1 MDFEPLEEELEEYLT
16 ELTGKAQ
23 DGVLNTSGKTP
34 EFKELVRLGYVE
46 VVSEY
51 IDGASLA
58 RLTYKAIKYDDRKKK
73 WKKEKKVNAAKG
85 FVEKVGDKAV
95 DIAASVLTKGM

>member
-16 ELTGKAQ
+16 ELTDKAQ
-23 DGVLNTSGKTP
+23 DGALNTPGKTP
-34 EFKELVRLGYVE
+34 ELKELVRLGYIE

-51 IDGASLA
+51 IDGTSLV

-73 WKKEKKVNAAKG
+73 WKKEKRANAAKG
-85 FVEKVGDKAV
+85 FAEKVGDKAV

>member
-1 MDFEPLEEELEEYLT
+1 MEFEPLEEELEEYLL
-16 ELTGKAQ
+16 ELADKAQ
-23 DGVLNTSGKTP
+23 DGALNTSGKAP
-34 EFKELVRLGYVE
+34 ELKELARLGYVE

-51 IDGASLA
+51 IDGTSLI

-85 FVEKVGDKAV
+85 FAEKVRDKAV